1 MPPVPFP
8 EIDGWVSLEL
18 VVLYQGEVTETT
30 INFKA
35 DPPVQSEQ
43 ELTNLANIVEP
54 AIIPL
59 LQSCMSVEG
68 TLVLTRYTTRNKN
81 FPNARVER
89 TQSAVG
95 GGTGDGSPGSVTLA
109 VSSKTGRLG
118 RRYRG
123 RNFMPAI
130 AEQFTDGNLVVSGY
144 MTVVANLFG
153 RLLQGFATPTTVY
166 KTAVASRTFGLLT
179 TIISYGIEQYIDS
192 QRRRLHARG
201 R

>member
-18 VVLYQGEVTETT
+18 VVLYQGEFTETT

-35 DPPVQSEQ
+35 DPPATSEQ
-43 ELTNLANIVEP
+43 ELTNLANVIEP
-54 AIIPL
+54 AITPL
-59 LQSCMSVEG
+59 LQVCMSSEA
-68 TLVLTRYTTRNKN
+68 TLILTRYTTRNKN
-81 FPNARVER
+81 FPNARLER
-89 TQSAVG
+89 TLSVVG
-95 GGTGDGSPGSVTLA
+95 TVTGDGSPGNVTLA
-109 VSSKTGRLG
+109 VSAKTGRLG

-123 RNFMPAI
+123 RNFMPAL
-130 AEQFTDGNLVVSGY
+130 AEQHTDGNLVVAGY
-144 MTVVANLFG
+144 MTNVAALFA
-153 RLLQGFATPTTVY
+153 RLLQGFATVTTVY
-166 KTAVASRTFGLLT
+166 KTVVASRTFGLLT